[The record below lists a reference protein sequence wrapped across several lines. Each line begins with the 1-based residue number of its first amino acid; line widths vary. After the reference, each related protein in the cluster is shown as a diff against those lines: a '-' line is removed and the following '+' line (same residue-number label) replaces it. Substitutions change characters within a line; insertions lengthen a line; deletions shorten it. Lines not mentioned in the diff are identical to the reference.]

1 MALKLA
7 LHFASRG
14 TEIQGYDQVCRTREI
29 NPKKPLKQ
37 LTLHSSKQRF
47 LVVKRKHEKIGLVI
61 RPCGPSGLH
70 KPSPFTS
77 TYKEDDVYLFIF
89 ATFTIL
95 MQNIQPRSMHAHS
108 K

>member
-1 MALKLA
+1 M
-7 LHFASRG
+7 
-14 TEIQGYDQVCRTREI
+14 
-29 NPKKPLKQ
+29 
-37 LTLHSSKQRF
+37 
-47 LVVKRKHEKIGLVI
+47 

-95 MQNIQPRSMHAHS
+95 MQNIQPQESRMHTLNRGNILLTVRNCDFCVS
-108 K
+108 IQMVLYYL